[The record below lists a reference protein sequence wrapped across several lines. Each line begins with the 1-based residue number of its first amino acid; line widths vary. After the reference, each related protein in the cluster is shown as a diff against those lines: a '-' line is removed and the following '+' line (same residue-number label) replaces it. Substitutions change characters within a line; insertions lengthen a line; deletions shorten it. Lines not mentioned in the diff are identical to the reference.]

1 MTQGPPRATDSRP
14 LGHLSSPRTLL
25 DSGLEGLMWGV
36 YWPTGSPFPLSVT
49 KWKLCLGA
57 PKTKERWVPS
67 AAYRIR
73 IRPKKPLRAGKGFIP
88 DHEYGICQ
96 QPRWPCRWWEQ
107 DAGLGPRGRGCS
119 GRLHSAIIPDTGPE
133 SACSGGNPG
142 VARHTFQ
149 SF

>member
-1 MTQGPPRATDSRP
+1 
-14 LGHLSSPRTLL
+14 
-25 DSGLEGLMWGV
+25 MWGV
-36 YWPTGSPFPLSVT
+36 CWPTGSPFPLSVT

-107 DAGLGPRGRGCS
+107 DAGLGPGVEGAQ
-119 GRLHSAIIPDTGPE
+119 GAFIPLSSLTQAQNPPAPAGTLEWRDTLFNHFN
-133 SACSGGNPG
+133 SISIM
-142 VARHTFQ
+142 
-149 SF
+149 